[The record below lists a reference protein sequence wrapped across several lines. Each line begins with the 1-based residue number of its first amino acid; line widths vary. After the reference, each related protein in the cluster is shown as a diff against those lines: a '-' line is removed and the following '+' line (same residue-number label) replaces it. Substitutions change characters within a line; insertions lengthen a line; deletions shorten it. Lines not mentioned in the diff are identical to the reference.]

1 MGQSASDRLDL
12 SFRALLPNL
21 GEEELQRLRTWA
33 ADNCSVSSV
42 FREGEAVIWLA
53 SKDKAR
59 SREAFLRSARS
70 VPSGS
75 SALALDRWHPVRHVV
90 TRS

>member
-1 MGQSASDRLDL
+1 MTSKSY
-12 SFRALLPNL
+12 RAVLPNL
-21 GEEELQRLRTWA
+21 GEEELQRLRMWA

-59 SREAFLRSARS
+59 SREAFLRSARYTKG
-70 VPSGS
+70 PRRGRLQ
-75 SALALDRWHPVRHVV
+75 ALWALVDPGR
-90 TRS
+90 

>member
-1 MGQSASDRLDL
+1 MTSKSY
-12 SFRALLPNL
+12 RAVLPNL

-53 SKDKAR
+53 S
-59 SREAFLRSARS
+59 S
-70 VPSGS
+70 PSC
-75 SALALDRWHPVRHVV
+75 ALH
-90 TRS
+90 